1 MNCIFILL
9 CLLQIVYSSVDQN
22 KHAQSAKDLQIQNY
36 PMPKGYCWRITFY
49 ISRKLLSGTSNYIT
63 VQLINDETRVFS
75 NRLPCSDKCERGSQ
89 PSFYF
94 CTPQID
100 PVKEVKLNETV
111 KHFWNG
117 LTSVWRLESIDL
129 MNLNTSANYRCTLDN
144 PDADEKGCKLNPTG
158 YCWRIKFYISR
169 KLLSGTS
176 NYITVQLINDET
188 RVFSNRLSCAK
199 KCKRGSQPSFYFCTP
214 QIDPVKELQLNETVK
229 NFWKG
234 FVSGWT
240 LESIDLMNLNTSAEY
255 RCTLDYPGAEKK
267 GCKLNPA
274 GYCWRITFY
283 ISSNYFS
290 GTSNYF
296 TVQLINDETRV
307 FSKKLSCA
315 KKCKRGS
322 QPSFDFCT
330 PQIDPVK
337 ELKLNETVKNFF
349 KKFTSGWRLESINL
363 MNLNTSATYSCTF
376 SNPGADEKGCKLNP
390 KVIAM

>member
-129 MNLNTSANYRCTLDN
+129 MNLNTSA
-144 PDADEKGCKLNPTG
+144 
-158 YCWRIKFYISR
+158 
-169 KLLSGTS
+169 
-176 NYITVQLINDET
+176 
-188 RVFSNRLSCAK
+188 
-199 KCKRGSQPSFYFCTP
+199 
-214 QIDPVKELQLNETVK
+214 
-229 NFWKG
+229 
-234 FVSGWT
+234 
-240 LESIDLMNLNTSAEY
+240 EY

-274 GYCWRITFY
+274 ANAKEPAIPYTSYGSTLNIMTVTTADKQIDSEENTPASVLGYCWRITFY